1 MLALV
6 SLANLVQAQAFPVRP
21 VRLIVPFTPGGG
33 VDIVARALAQK
44 MGEGLAQSIVIDN
57 RAGAGGAIGME
68 LGARA
73 APDGYTVLIASS
85 TIAINPALYKNHPF
99 DPQRDFA
106 PITQASVI
114 PLALVV
120 TPSLPAANVK
130 ELIALARE
138 RKGRLTYASS
148 GVGVSVHLAMELFNS
163 MAQLTMVHVPYKSTA
178 QKNVDL
184 ISGQV
189 ELMFAAIPSV
199 AAHIRAGQ
207 MRAIGVSGARRAGA
221 LPDVPTVAESGLPG
235 YELVSW
241 NGLFAPAGTPAP
253 VVARLNA
260 EARKALDHADVRAR
274 LRQDGADPAPG
285 SPAEFSGLIARELV
299 KYAKLVQIAKIKAE

>member
-120 TPSLPAANVK
+120 TPSLPTANVK

-207 MRAIGVSGARRAGA
+207 MRAIGVSGARRASA

>member
-120 TPSLPAANVK
+120 TPSLPTANVK

>member
-6 SLANLVQAQAFPVRP
+6 SLANHVQAQVFPVRP
-21 VRLIVPFTPGGG
+21 VRLVVPFTPGGG

-44 MGEGLAQSIVIDN
+44 MAVGLAQSIVIDN

-68 LGARA
+68 LVARA

-138 RKGRLTYASS
+138 RKGKLTYASS
-148 GVGVSVHLAMELFNS
+148 GVGVSVHLAMELFSS
-163 MAQLTMVHVPYKSTA
+163 MAQLTLVHAPYKSTA

-241 NGLFAPAGTPAP
+241 NGLFAPAGTLAP
-253 VVARLNA
+253 VVARLNT
-260 EARKALDHADVRAR
+260 EARKALDHADVKAR

-299 KYAKLVQIAKIKAE
+299 TYAKLVQIAKIKAE

>member
-1 MLALV
+1 LPLV
-6 SLANLVQAQAFPVRP
+6 FAGLVHAQHYPARP

-44 MGEGLAQSIVIDN
+44 MGEGLGQSIVIDN

-73 APDGYTVLIASS
+73 APDGYTMLIASS
-85 TIAINPALYKNHPF
+85 TITINPALYKNHPF
-99 DPQRDFA
+99 DPQRDFS
-106 PITQASVI
+106 PITQTAVI

-120 TPSLPAANVK
+120 TPSLPANTVK

-138 RKGRLTYASS
+138 RKGRMPYASS

-163 MAQLTMVHVPYKSTA
+163 MAGVQMMHVPYKNTA

-184 ISGQV
+184 MSGQV
-189 ELMFAAIPSV
+189 DTTFAAIPSV

-207 MRAIGVSGARRAGA
+207 MRAIGVSSARRASV
-221 LPDVPTVAESGLPG
+221 LPEVPTVAESGLPG

-241 NGLFAPAGTPAP
+241 NALFVPAQTPAP
-253 VVARLNA
+253 VVMRLNA

-285 SPAEFSGLIARELV
+285 TPDELRALIRSELA
-299 KYAKLVQIAKIKAE
+299 KYVKLVAVAKIRAD

>member
-1 MLALV
+1 
-6 SLANLVQAQAFPVRP
+6 
-21 VRLIVPFTPGGG
+21 
-33 VDIVARALAQK
+33 
-44 MGEGLAQSIVIDN
+44 
-57 RAGAGGAIGME
+57 
-68 LGARA
+68 
-73 APDGYTVLIASS
+73 
-85 TIAINPALYKNHPF
+85 
-99 DPQRDFA
+99 
-106 PITQASVI
+106 
-114 PLALVV
+114 
-120 TPSLPAANVK
+120 VK

-199 AAHIRAGQ
+199 AAYIRAGQ
-207 MRAIGVSGARRAGA
+207 MRAIGVSSVRRAGA

-253 VVARLNA
+253 VVARLNT
-260 EARKALDHADVRAR
+260 E
-274 LRQDGADPAPG
+274 GAG
-285 SPAEFSGLIARELV
+285 SC
-299 KYAKLVQIAKIKAE
+299 

>member
-1 MLALV
+1 MA
-6 SLANLVQAQAFPVRP
+6 
-21 VRLIVPFTPGGG
+21 
-33 VDIVARALAQK
+33 
-44 MGEGLAQSIVIDN
+44 EGLAQSIVIDN

-85 TIAINPALYKNHPF
+85 TIAINPALYKNHLF

-120 TPSLPAANVK
+120 TPSRPTANVK

-199 AAHIRAGQ
+199 AAYIRAGQ
-207 MRAIGVSGARRAGA
+207 MRAIGVSSVRRAGA

-253 VVARLNA
+253 VVARLNT
-260 EARKALDHADVRAR
+260 EARKALDHADVKAR

-285 SPAEFSGLIARELV
+285 LPAEFSGLIARELV

>member
-6 SLANLVQAQAFPVRP
+6 SLANHVQAQAFPVRP

-120 TPSLPAANVK
+120 TPSLPTANVK

-163 MAQLTMVHVPYKSTA
+163 MAQLTMVHAPYKSTA

-184 ISGQV
+184 ISG
-189 ELMFAAIPSV
+189 
-199 AAHIRAGQ
+199 
-207 MRAIGVSGARRAGA
+207 
-221 LPDVPTVAESGLPG
+221 
-235 YELVSW
+235 
-241 NGLFAPAGTPAP
+241 
-253 VVARLNA
+253 
-260 EARKALDHADVRAR
+260 
-274 LRQDGADPAPG
+274 
-285 SPAEFSGLIARELV
+285 
-299 KYAKLVQIAKIKAE
+299 

>member
-1 MLALV
+1 MA
-6 SLANLVQAQAFPVRP
+6 
-21 VRLIVPFTPGGG
+21 
-33 VDIVARALAQK
+33 
-44 MGEGLAQSIVIDN
+44 EGLAQSIVIDN

-85 TIAINPALYKNHPF
+85 TIAINPALYKNHLF

-120 TPSLPAANVK
+120 TPSRPTANVK

-163 MAQLTMVHVPYKSTA
+163 MAQLTMVHVPYKSTGA
-178 QKNVDL
+178 AMVDVL
-184 ISGQV
+184 GGQAPIMVGSMLPVVPHIQGGRLRGLAVTTAKRWYSLQDIPAMSETVPGYAV
-189 ELMFAAIPSV
+189 ELWFGAMVPS
-199 AAHIRAGQ
+199 
-207 MRAIGVSGARRAGA
+207 
-221 LPDVPTVAESGLPG
+221 
-235 YELVSW
+235 
-241 NGLFAPAGTPAP
+241 GTPAA
-253 VVARLNA
+253 VIQQINGVIN
-260 EARKALDHADVRAR
+260 KALQSPEMKKGLEKDGMIPTGGTPEKFGERINADYSNWIKVIKSAN
-274 LRQDGADPAPG
+274 
-285 SPAEFSGLIARELV
+285 
-299 KYAKLVQIAKIKAE
+299 IKAS